1 VSEYKMSK
9 REVGESRLTLPQVK
23 KVLESIGEENL
34 DQFQRRTLDY
44 VSKFSKAEPEKAEEL
59 LQKLVKE
66 FELDEAEAVQIV
78 NCMPETV
85 DELRVFLAGGKKIIE
100 AQKLTQIVNIL
111 NENRLLK

>member
-1 VSEYKMSK
+1 MSK
-9 REVGESRLTLPQVK
+9 REVSESRLTLPQVK
-23 KVLESIGEENL
+23 KVLETIGEENL

-59 LQKLVKE
+59 LQKLTKDY
-66 FELDEAEAVQIV
+66 ELDEAEAVQII

-100 AQKLTQIVNIL
+100 ASKLKQIVELL
-111 NENRLLK
+111 NENRTLK